1 MLTAQCCL
9 EMLNLSQLNIECCRV
24 NIDYST
30 QKMGPKK
37 RVNYGKSAKAKKHI
51 ESMKKLS
58 PNSKKKV
65 LDSTKERVQCHRS
78 NLDDEKQQAILQ
90 KEIEYE
96 QSKR

>member
-1 MLTAQCCL
+1 MLPG
-9 EMLNLSQLNIECCRV
+9 N
-24 NIDYST
+24 ST

-37 RVNYGKSAKAKKHI
+37 RVNYGKSTKAKKQS

-65 LDSTKERVQCHRS
+65 LDSTKERVQRHRL
-78 NLDDEKQQAILQ
+78 NLDDEKQQTILQ
-90 KEIEYE
+90 KLIEYK